1 MLDDRKA
8 AILRAVV
15 SEYIKTAQPVGSS
28 HIAASPG
35 IGVSSA
41 TVRGEMV
48 HLESEGYL
56 VQPHTSAGR
65 VPTEKGYRFFV
76 DQLGGVG
83 RLGAAQRMQV
93 REFFASAHGEIEYVL
108 EKTSR
113 LLARL
118 TGWTALVVEPP
129 ADSSVIRA
137 AQIVDMGGS
146 TALAVLVLSN
156 GVVEKYPI
164 ELPSQLDDGVI
175 SEASARL
182 ASSVVGKH
190 PRSLGSGSPSG
201 ERPEGDLPDSSLG
214 APASGGGG
222 GSSSQGSALGGT
234 GRAGK
239 QGPLT
244 AARSSISTAQDL
256 VDAVCSAVGCG
267 EGSAE
272 SGQVFVG
279 GASQMAAAFDAVD
292 TVREVLGILE
302 QHLVVVTLL
311 RDVLDRGLSVAIG
324 VEEHG
329 LEPLAA
335 CSVVVAPY
343 EVEGKPS
350 GTVGVLGPTRMDYP
364 RALAAVSV
372 VGEQLSQHWKD
383 AGRSGSGPRNGNDG
397 VELAVESE

>member
-113 LLARL
+113 LLAQL

-164 ELPSQLDDGVI
+164 ELPSELDCSVI
-175 SEASARL
+175 GEASARL
-182 ASSVVGKH
+182 AARVIGKH
-190 PRSLGSGSPSG
+190 PRSLSSSSAFG
-201 ERPEGDLPDSSLG
+201 ERLEGDRPDSSPGPLSS
-214 APASGGGG
+214 AGGDR
-222 GSSSQGSALGGT
+222 SSSEGSAAGGEGAAAKQSSRTT
-234 GRAGK
+234 GRG
-239 QGPLT
+239 
-244 AARSSISTAQDL
+244 SISTAEDL
-256 VDAVCSAVGCG
+256 VDAVCFAIGCG

-279 GASQMAAAFDAVD
+279 GASQMAAAFDAVE

-372 VGEQLSQHWKD
+372 VGEQLSERWKD
-383 AGRSGSGPRNGNDG
+383 AGRSGSGSRSGNDG
-397 VELAVESE
+397 GVRAVESE